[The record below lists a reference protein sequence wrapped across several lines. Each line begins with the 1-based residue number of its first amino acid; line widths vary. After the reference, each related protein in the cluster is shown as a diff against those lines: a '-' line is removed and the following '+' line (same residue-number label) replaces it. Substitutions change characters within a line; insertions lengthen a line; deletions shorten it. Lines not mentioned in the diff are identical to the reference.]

1 MADELFRD
9 YCMIKI
15 DMIEIIERKKKNN
28 KKNPPSTFARVK
40 LQHLAREQIAIKTT
54 HRSICIRDM
63 CSYIENCNNFWYSTH
78 TNFDPLS
85 KKTKKNV
92 YNPTEHI
99 YVLAEH
105 FKNYLSSRV
114 KNNERSKSK

>member
-1 MADELFRD
+1 MNPDQGNFFLFRILNFMADELFRD

-15 DMIEIIERKKKNN
+15 DMIEIIERKKKNH

-63 CSYIENCNNFWYSTH
+63 CSYIENCNNF
-78 TNFDPLS
+78 
-85 KKTKKNV
+85 
-92 YNPTEHI
+92 
-99 YVLAEH
+99 
-105 FKNYLSSRV
+105 
-114 KNNERSKSK
+114 

>member
-1 MADELFRD
+1 MNPDQGNFFLFRILNFMADELFRD

-54 HRSICIRDM
+54 HTYYRQEFFC
-63 CSYIENCNNFWYSTH
+63 FKV
-78 TNFDPLS
+78 NFDDILDQGQ
-85 KKTKKNV
+85 N
-92 YNPTEHI
+92 
-99 YVLAEH
+99 
-105 FKNYLSSRV
+105 
-114 KNNERSKSK
+114 

>member
-1 MADELFRD
+1 MNPDQGNFFLFRILNFMADELFRD

-40 LQHLAREQIAIKTT
+40 LALGAREQIAIKTT

-63 CSYIENCNNFWYSTH
+63 CSYIENCNNF
-78 TNFDPLS
+78 
-85 KKTKKNV
+85 
-92 YNPTEHI
+92 
-99 YVLAEH
+99 
-105 FKNYLSSRV
+105 
-114 KNNERSKSK
+114 